1 MKTRQKRIR
10 WSKWKD
16 PLAALVNEHDSN
28 KLEDENGEVDDYFSK
43 ERKRYGENPNL
54 GPIIAGPQ
62 GIIPLNDTNVP
73 SRHYNFWIMETN
85 FNISKSVVK
94 TLNSMDGVETL
105 DIFTRYRAR
114 IAIGRLFDTE
124 EIKDAIDAT
133 LLQKTD
139 KKEEPAKKPTA
150 SYAPYEVIKTST
162 QKKYKYWAILLDEKT
177 KEFRIIGNN
186 DNQAKVEEQIAATT
200 GAKVLDT
207 SWDKK

>member
-1 MKTRQKRIR
+1 MKKQIR
-10 WSKWKD
+10 WTKWHD
-16 PLAALVNEHDSN
+16 PLAALVKDHDAN
-28 KLEDENGEVDDYFSK
+28 QDDYDDNDYTNK
-43 ERKRYGENPNL
+43 ERKRYGEGNPNL

-85 FNISKSVVK
+85 FNISRPVARM
-94 TLNSMDGVETL
+94 LNETNGVETL

-124 EIKDAIDAT
+124 EIKDAIEAA
-133 LLQKTD
+133 LLQAD
-139 KKEEPAKKPTA
+139 KKVVTPEPAKA
-150 SYAPYEVIKTST
+150 SSYEVIRSKI
-162 QKKYKYWAILLDEKT
+162 QKKYKYWAILFDEKT
-177 KEFRIIGNN
+177 KEFRVIGNN
-186 DNQAKVEEQIAATT
+186 ENQAQVEEQIAGTT